1 MAIQNRRGSYE
12 NFDPNELLAGE
23 LAVVQDG
30 DPASST
36 GRALYVCFEPG
47 VVKRIVDY
55 DDIGDEIGEAAGIYI
70 DDMRE
75 VVTDAQTAT
84 SAANTAT
91 TDANNAAEAARQAA
105 AGDVSNKT
113 VTFSTPSSSSAL
125 ASGDSLATLI
135 GKLQAYI
142 NNRSY
147 VGMII
152 HSTTLDTQ
160 AKVKAQYGG
169 TTWIQHTGYMLYGAT
184 SNVVANSAE
193 KTAGEATHT
202 LTANEMPT
210 HNHGEASLQGEFTSY
225 AWSTGYASGIMSNK
239 GSNVNVSLVSGSDIG
254 QASYGINASHT
265 HSVNGGG
272 QAHNNMPPY
281 KNVYIWERT
290 A

>member
-12 NFDPNELLAGE
+12 DFDPNELLAGE

-113 VTFSTPSSSSAL
+113 VTFSTPSSPSAL

-135 GKLQAYI
+135 GKINAYI
-142 NNRSY
+142 DSRSH

-152 HSTTLDTQ
+152 HSTTLNTM
-160 AKVKAQYGG
+160 AKVIAQYGG
-169 TTWIQHTGYMLYGAT
+169 TTWIRHNGYMLYGAT
-184 SNVVANSAE
+184 SNVVANSAV
-193 KTAGEATHT
+193 KSGGESTHT
-202 LTANEMPT
+202 LTVDEMP
-210 HNHGEASLQGEFTSY
+210 
-225 AWSTGYASGIMSNK
+225 
-239 GSNVNVSLVSGSDIG
+239 
-254 QASYGINASHT
+254 SHT
-265 HSVNGGG
+265 HTSNATYNYYGSGGSVGSLMLWGDGSATVGYTGGG
-272 QAHNNMPPY
+272 AAHNNMPPY

>member
-12 NFDPNELLAGE
+12 DFDPSELLAGE

-113 VTFSTPSSSSAL
+113 VTFSTPSSPSSL

-142 NNRSY
+142 NSRSY

-152 HSTTLDTQ
+152 HSTTLDTM
-160 AKVKAQYGG
+160 AKVVAQYGG
-169 TTWIQHTGYMLYGAT
+169 TTWIRHNGYMLYGAT
-184 SNVVANSAE
+184 SNVVANSA
-193 KTAGEATHT
+193 TATGGESTHT
-202 LTANEMPT
+202 LTVNEMP
-210 HNHGEASLQGEFTSY
+210 NHSHKVRYTG
-225 AWSTGYASGIMSNK
+225 GYANGF
-239 GSNVNVSLVSGSDIG
+239 
-254 QASYGINASHT
+254 YGGMPGT
-265 HSVNGGG
+265 SVDVTPGYNDLLIAYEGGG

>member
-12 NFDPNELLAGE
+12 DFDPNELLAGE

-113 VTFSTPSSSSAL
+113 VTFSTPSSPSSL

-142 NNRSY
+142 NSRSY

-152 HSTTLDTQ
+152 HSTTLDTM
-160 AKVKAQYGG
+160 AKVVAQYGG
-169 TTWIQHTGYMLYGAT
+169 TTWIRHNGYMLYGAT
-184 SNVVANSAE
+184 SNVAANSA
-193 KTAGEATHT
+193 TATGGESTHT
-202 LTANEMPT
+202 LTVNEMP
-210 HNHGEASLQGEFTSY
+210 NHSHKVRYTG
-225 AWSTGYASGIMSNK
+225 GYANGN
-239 GSNVNVSLVSGSDIG
+239 
-254 QASYGINASHT
+254 
-265 HSVNGGG
+265 NGGMPG
-272 QAHNNMPPY
+272 TSVDATPGYNDLLIAYEGGGAAHNNMPPY

>member
-12 NFDPNELLAGE
+12 DFDPNELLAGE

-113 VTFSTPSSSSAL
+113 VTFSTPSSPSAL

-135 GKLQAYI
+135 GKLQAYV
-142 NNRSY
+142 NSRSY

-152 HSTTLDTQ
+152 HSTTLDTM
-160 AKVKAQYGG
+160 AKVIAQYGG
-169 TTWIQHTGYMLYGAT
+169 TTWIRHNGYMLYGAT
-184 SNVVANSAE
+184 SNVVANSAV
-193 KTAGEATHT
+193 KTGGETTHT
-202 LTANEMPT
+202 LTVNEMP
-210 HNHGEASLQGEFTSY
+210 NHSHKIRYTG
-225 AWSTGYASGIMSNK
+225 GYANGVYGGMSG
-239 GSNVNVSLVSGSDIG
+239 
-254 QASYGINASHT
+254 T
-265 HSVNGGG
+265 SVDATPGYNDLIVAYEGGG

>member
-1 MAIQNRRGSYE
+1 MAIQVRRGSYE
-12 NFDPNELLAGE
+12 DFNPNELLAGE

-36 GRALYVCFEPG
+36 GRAIYICFEPG
-47 VVKRIVDY
+47 VVKRLVDY

-75 VVTDAQTAT
+75 VVTNAQTAT
-84 SAANTAT
+84 SAAQTATESANTA
-91 TDANNAAEAARQAA
+91 AESARQAA
-105 AGDVSNKT
+105 AGDASNKT
-113 VTFSTPSSSSAL
+113 VTFSTPSSPSSL

-169 TTWIQHTGYMLYGAT
+169 TTWIRHNGYFLYGAT
-184 SNVVANSAE
+184 SGVTANHA
-193 KTAGEATHT
+193 TADGGEATHT
-202 LTANEMPT
+202 LTINEMP
-210 HNHGEASLQGEFTSY
+210 NHSHKVRYTG
-225 AWSTGYASGIMSNK
+225 GYANG
-239 GSNVNVSLVSGSDIG
+239 VNGG
-254 QASYGINASHT
+254 MPGT
-265 HSVNGGG
+265 SVDATPGYNDLIIANEGGG

-281 KNVYIWERT
+281 KNVYIWERI

>member
-12 NFDPNELLAGE
+12 DFDPNELLAGE

-47 VVKRIVDY
+47 VVKRLVDY

-75 VVTDAQTAT
+75 VVTNAQTAT

-91 TDANNAAEAARQAA
+91 NDANTAAKAARQAA

-113 VTFSTPSSSSAL
+113 VTFSTPSSLSSL
-125 ASGDSLATLI
+125 TSGDSLATLI

-147 VGMII
+147 VGMVI

-169 TTWIQHTGYMLYGAT
+169 TTWIRHNGYFLYGAT
-184 SNVVANSAE
+184 SGVTANHA
-193 KTAGEATHT
+193 TADGGEATHT
-202 LTANEMPT
+202 LTINEMP
-210 HNHGEASLQGEFTSY
+210 
-225 AWSTGYASGIMSNK
+225 
-239 GSNVNVSLVSGSDIG
+239 
-254 QASYGINASHT
+254 SHT
-265 HSVNGGG
+265 HKVRYTGGYANGIYGCMPGTSVDATPGYNDLIVANEGGG

-281 KNVYIWERT
+281 KNVYIWERI

>member
-12 NFDPNELLAGE
+12 DFNPNELLAGE

-36 GRALYVCFEPG
+36 GRAIYICFEPG
-47 VVKRIVDY
+47 VVKRLVDY

-75 VVTDAQTAT
+75 VVTNAQTAT
-84 SAANTAT
+84 NAANTAT
-91 TDANNAAEAARQAA
+91 NDANTAAEAARQVA

-113 VTFSTPSSSSAL
+113 VTFSTPSSPSSL

-169 TTWIQHTGYMLYGAT
+169 TTWIRHSGYFLYGAT
-184 SNVVANSAE
+184 SGV
-193 KTAGEATHT
+193 TASTENDLHNTADGGETTHT
-202 LTANEMPT
+202 LTVNEMPSHSHSVSSGWADLAGT
-210 HNHGEASLQGEFTSY
+210 DRIVYSAKNGEYNDYGLGNVQFIQ
-225 AWSTGYASGIMSNK
+225 STG
-239 GSNVNVSLVSGSDIG
+239 
-254 QASYGINASHT
+254 
-265 HSVNGGG
+265 GG
-272 QAHNNMPPY
+272 AEHNNMPPY
-281 KNVYIWERT
+281 KNVYIWERI

>member
-12 NFDPNELLAGE
+12 DFDPNELLAGE

-91 TDANNAAEAARQAA
+91 NDANTAAEAARQAA

-113 VTFSTPSSSSAL
+113 VTFSTPSSPSSL

-135 GKLQAYI
+135 GKLQAYV
-142 NNRSY
+142 NSRSY

-152 HSTTLDTQ
+152 HSTTLNTM
-160 AKVKAQYGG
+160 AKVIAQYGG
-169 TTWIQHTGYMLYGAT
+169 TTWIQHSGYFLYGAT
-184 SNVVANSAE
+184 SNVAANNAASDG
-193 KTAGEATHT
+193 GEAVHT
-202 LTANEMPT
+202 LTVEEMPS
-210 HNHGEASLQGEFTSY
+210 HRHDLIRQLQPPSY
-225 AWSTGYASGIMSNK
+225 NYGCVQASGSISN
-239 GSNVNVSLVSGSDIG
+239 SSVSGSGATQYTDY
-254 QASYGINASHT
+254 A
-265 HSVNGGG
+265 GGG
-272 QAHNNMPPY
+272 QAHNNVPPY

>member
-113 VTFSTPSSSSAL
+113 VTFSTPSSPSSL

-135 GKLQAYI
+135 GKVQAYI
-142 NNRSY
+142 NSRSY
-147 VGMII
+147 VGMVI
-152 HSTTLDTQ
+152 HSTTLDTM
-160 AKVKAQYGG
+160 AKVIAQYGG
-169 TTWIQHTGYMLYGAT
+169 TTWIKHRGYFLYGAS
-184 SNVVANSAE
+184 SNVVANSA
-193 KTAGEATHT
+193 KATGGESTHT
-202 LTANEMPT
+202 LTVNEMPS
-210 HNHGEASLQGEFTSY
+210 HNHAVSSGWADLTGTDRIVYSAKNGGYNDYGLGNVPFIQ
-225 AWSTGYASGIMSNK
+225 STG
-239 GSNVNVSLVSGSDIG
+239 
-254 QASYGINASHT
+254 
-265 HSVNGGG
+265 GGA
-272 QAHNNMPPY
+272 AHNNMPPY

>member
-12 NFDPNELLAGE
+12 DFDPNELLAGE

-113 VTFSTPSSSSAL
+113 VTFSTPSSPSAL

-147 VGMII
+147 VGMVI

-169 TTWIQHTGYMLYGAT
+169 TTWIRHNGYFLYGAT
-184 SNVVANSAE
+184 SGVTANHA
-193 KTAGEATHT
+193 TADGGEATHT
-202 LTANEMPT
+202 LTINEMP
-210 HNHGEASLQGEFTSY
+210 NHSHKVRYTG
-225 AWSTGYASGIMSNK
+225 GYANGFNGGMP
-239 GSNVNVSLVSGSDIG
+239 G
-254 QASYGINASHT
+254 T
-265 HSVNGGG
+265 SVDATPGYNDLIVAYEGGG